1 MIQSILKAKHW
12 KLFLIMYGL
21 PFLIQIIAFLLVI
34 ATDKA
39 FFMFSTFPLLMVFST
54 GTLFVWFWAIGVG
67 LYKRLPENSNLNLK
81 RFKIFFFIP
90 LVYIF
95 FIVFSLM
102 TVGIFCDSLLPNG
115 MVGIGIGILIP
126 LHLFSMF
133 CMFYLLYFC
142 SKTIK
147 SIELKREAL
156 FGDYIGEFLL
166 LWFFV
171 IGIWIIQPKI
181 NKMVD
186 KNIVHSNV

>member
-1 MIQSILKAKHW
+1 
-12 KLFLIMYGL
+12 
-21 PFLIQIIAFLLVI
+21 
-34 ATDKA
+34 
-39 FFMFSTFPLLMVFST
+39 
-54 GTLFVWFWAIGVG
+54 
-67 LYKRLPENSNLNLK
+67 
-81 RFKIFFFIP
+81 
-90 LVYIF
+90 
-95 FIVFSLM
+95 M
-102 TVGIFCDSLLPNG
+102 TVGIFSDSPPPNG